1 MNNTL
6 YERVLLVLKHKNQH
20 FSDDIKQITGNVN
33 LVFNTNYTEDEVNVV
48 IGKIYEEQF
57 NYGVPET
64 A

>member
-1 MNNTL
+1 MNNIL